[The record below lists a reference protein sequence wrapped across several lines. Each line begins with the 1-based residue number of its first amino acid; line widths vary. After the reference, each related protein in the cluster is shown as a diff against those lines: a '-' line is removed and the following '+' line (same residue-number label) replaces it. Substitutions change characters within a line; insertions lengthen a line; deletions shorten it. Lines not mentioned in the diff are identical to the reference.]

1 MEQPGQV
8 PKILW
13 ANVAKN
19 VSINETHTQT
29 EDRRKQERKQGGTKG
44 EIKYSRVGG
53 SGRFKLQKFLVEQ
66 LRPSYTDVLVC
77 CWALLIC

>member
-1 MEQPGQV
+1 MTSAMGGKQPGQV

-29 EDRRKQERKQGGTKG
+29 EDRKQERKQGGTKRRNKIFTG
-44 EIKYSRVGG
+44 GGVGG
-53 SGRFKLQKFLVEQ
+53 SNYRNSLWN
-66 LRPSYTDVLVC
+66 S
-77 CWALLIC
+77 